1 MCVTPDYNVERR
13 GLRND
18 GVTEETP
25 AYKAGIVSGDII
37 IQMGDAKIENI
48 QDYMKVLGQHK
59 KGDQIEVIVQ
69 RGDSRERMLVTF

>member
-1 MCVTPDYNVERR
+1 MVGNVDNVGNVFLGRSLVAR
-13 GLRND
+13 D
-18 GVTEETP
+18 
-25 AYKAGIVSGDII
+25 GDII